1 MDACDQQQLLGPRDL
16 AVESIFGIL
25 DDQDVQDFGTA
36 LATVRLRQRIAERLD
51 LQTLLQ
57 RQRPWHLLLQ
67 SKVRNH

>member
-1 MDACDQQQLLGPRDL
+1 MDACDQQQLPGPRAF

-36 LATVRLRQRIAERLD
+36 LASVRLRQRIVERLD

-67 SKVRNH
+67 SKVRHH